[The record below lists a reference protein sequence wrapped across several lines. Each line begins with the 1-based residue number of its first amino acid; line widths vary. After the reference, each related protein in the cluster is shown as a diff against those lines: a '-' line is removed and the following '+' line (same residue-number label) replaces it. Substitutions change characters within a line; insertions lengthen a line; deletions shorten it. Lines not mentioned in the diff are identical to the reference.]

1 MGTGTFTYRDL
12 GVKPYG
18 EVLTLQE
25 NLFNSNLEAKEAGN
39 ATHNTLLL
47 CEHNPVFTIG
57 KTGKRENILVTS
69 ADMQA
74 ELFHVQRGGD
84 VTFHGPGQLVA
95 YPIFDLD
102 TLGIG
107 VAEYIHRLEET
118 ILKTLAH
125 YGIEA
130 ERIADAPGIWIRNNR
145 IGLYTDNKICAIG
158 ARVSRH
164 VTMHGLAINI
174 TTDLSYFQKIISC
187 GLTGK
192 GVTSLQQLLGRPVPM
207 EEYKVLFLQKFAET
221 FNLDN

>member
-12 GVKPYG
+12 GQQPYG
-18 EVLTLQE
+18 DVLALQE
-25 NLFNSNLEAKEAGN
+25 NLFQQNLAAKEESR
-39 ATHNTLLL
+39 ATTNTLLL

-57 KTGKRENILVTS
+57 KTGKRENILVNT
-69 ADMQA
+69 ANMQA

-102 TLGIG
+102 TLGMG
-107 VAEYIHRLEET
+107 VAEYINKLEET
-118 ILKTLAH
+118 ILKTLLH
-125 YGIEA
+125 YGIEG
-130 ERIADAPGIWIRNNR
+130 ERIHDAPGIWIRNKR

-174 TTDLSYFQKIISC
+174 NTDLSYFQKIISC

-192 GVTSLQQLLGRPVPM
+192 GVTSLAQLLGHPVPM
-207 EEYKVLFLQKFAET
+207 DEYKILFLQKFAET
-221 FNLDN
+221 FNLSN

>member
-1 MGTGTFTYRDL
+1 MSAVNFTYRDL
-12 GVKPYG
+12 GLKPYG
-18 EVLTLQE
+18 EVLATQE
-25 NLFNSNLEAKEAGN
+25 LLFNKNLAAKETGEP
-39 ATHNTLLL
+39 TSNTLLV
-47 CEHNPVFTIG
+47 CEHTPVFTIG
-57 KTGKRENILVTS
+57 KTGKRENILVNT

-107 VAEYIHRLEET
+107 VAEYINKLEGT
-118 ILKTLAH
+118 ILKTLLH
-125 YGIEA
+125 YGIKG
-130 ERIADAPGIWIRNNR
+130 ERISDAPGIWIRNKR
-145 IGLYTDNKICAIG
+145 IGIYSDNKICAIG

-174 TTDLSYFQKIISC
+174 NTDLSYFQKIISC

-192 GVTSLQQLLGRPVPM
+192 GVTSLAQLLSSTVDM
-207 EEYKVLFLQKFAET
+207 EEYKLRFLNSFKSTFGFA
-221 FNLDN
+221 D